1 MKKFIFKIILIYILI
16 LSFSLMLVYFSGFF
30 IILADSAY
38 WDIFKSITI
47 PYLLYIIYLI
57 YSKHYRYN
65 THKNTYSKIKTPRS
79 IDKNDT
85 PIKSKTALNWIIKD
99 QNVLFDICEVFMLI
113 TVINSFMMVISID
126 TPKIGEFA
134 YIHLLM
140 RLTIISTVMSILKG
154 KRVLQDFKSIALA
167 LQKSNRLSA
176 KDVTQCIS
184 NNVLQNKYRTLYV
197 LFTTITIIICI
208 ISILFIPNPL
218 GGVRLYLNLL
228 IMFGVII
235 TLIFFISIIHRLT
248 TR

>member
-1 MKKFIFKIILIYILI
+1 MKKFIFKVILIYILI

-30 IILADSAY
+30 IVLASSAY
-38 WDIFKSITI
+38 FDIFKSITI
-47 PYLLYIIYLI
+47 PYILYIIYLI
-57 YSKHYRYN
+57 YAKHCRYNIRKN
-65 THKNTYSKIKTPRS
+65 THKKIKTQTS

-85 PIKSKTALNWIIKD
+85 PIKSKSLLSRIIKD
-99 QNVLFDICEVFMLI
+99 QHVLFDICEVFMLI
-113 TVINSFMMVISID
+113 TVINSFMMVMSID

-167 LQKSNRLSA
+167 LKKSNGLSA
-176 KDVTQCIS
+176 KDVTQSIS
-184 NNVLQNKYRTLYV
+184 NNVLQNKYRTVYV
-197 LFTTITIIICI
+197 LFTTLTIIICI
-208 ISILFIPNPL
+208 LSILFLPNPL

-235 TLIFFISIIHRLT
+235 TLIFFISIIHRLV